1 MSVAIYEIISLP
13 FISDWAFAET
23 RQTGKTSLFHKRR
36 HKHTH
41 PLPNI
46 YLLLK
51 ADRWFKGLTL
61 QTYLLGRHT

>member
-1 MSVAIYEIISLP
+1 MSVAIYEITILP
-13 FISDWAFAET
+13 FISAWAFAET

-51 ADRWFKGLTL
+51 ADR
-61 QTYLLGRHT
+61 